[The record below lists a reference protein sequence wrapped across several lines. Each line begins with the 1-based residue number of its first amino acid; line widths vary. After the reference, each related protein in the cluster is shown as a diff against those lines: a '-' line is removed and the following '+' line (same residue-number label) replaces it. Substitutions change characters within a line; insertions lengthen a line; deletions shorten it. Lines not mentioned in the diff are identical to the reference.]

1 MIGFDNG
8 LFRELRV
15 ISVPVT
21 SISINRGYGAFEF
34 FEVINGKPFY
44 GERHVERFERSLRLL
59 KLTIN
64 SLPRLPKTIEEIIR
78 HNRMEHGYIKMFALP
93 HTPRT
98 GDSYQAALYIF
109 PTEMPQYTPSFYE
122 QGAHLALKEFSRF
135 LPEAKSTNYLAGQFW
150 ADEATDARTADI
162 LYHNGTTVQETSRG
176 NIFTVKTGKV
186 ITPNENIL
194 KGVTRSIVLDILRER
209 KLSYQETEISLEDL
223 MTADEVFLASTNK
236 RIMPIVQI
244 DGQTIGNGQPGAIT
258 RQIMDEF
265 HQLRENY
272 R

>member
-21 SISINRGYGAFEF
+21 SLSINRGYGAFDF

-59 KLTIN
+59 KLTIDF
-64 SLPRLPKTIEEIIR
+64 LPRLPKTIEEIIG

-109 PTEMPQYTPSFYE
+109 PTEMPQYAPSLYE
-122 QGAHLALKEFSRF
+122 QGAHLTLKEFSRF

-150 ADEATDARTADI
+150 ADEATDSGTVDI
-162 LYHNGTTVQETSRG
+162 LYHNGKTVQETSRG
-176 NIFTVKTGKV
+176 NIFIVKNGMV
-186 ITPNENIL
+186 VTPKENIL
-194 KGVTRSIVLDILRER
+194 KGVTRSIVLDILTDHPFN
-209 KLSYQETEISLEDL
+209 YQEAEISLEDL
-223 MTADEVFLASTNK
+223 MTADEVFLASTTK

-244 DGQTIGNGQPGAIT
+244 DGGTIGNGQPGAIT
-258 RQIMDEF
+258 RQIMEDF
-265 HQLRENY
+265 HRIREDY
-272 R
+272 

>member
-15 ISVPVT
+15 ISVPIT
-21 SISINRGYGAFEF
+21 SISINRGYGAFDF

-44 GERHVERFERSLRLL
+44 GERHVERFENSLRLL
-59 KLTIN
+59 KLTIDF
-64 SLPRLPKTIEEIIR
+64 LPRLPKIIEETIR
-78 HNRMEHGYIKMFALP
+78 HNHMEHGYIKMFALP

-98 GDSYQAALYIF
+98 GEQYQAALYIF
-109 PTEMPQYTPSFYE
+109 PTEMPQYPPSLYE
-122 QGAHLALKEFSRF
+122 QGAHLMLKEFTRF

-150 ADEATDARTADI
+150 ADEAADPGTVDI
-162 LYHNGTTVQETSRG
+162 LYHNGKTVQETSRG
-176 NIFTVKTGKV
+176 NIFMVKNGKIV
-186 ITPNENIL
+186 TPKENIL

-209 KLSYQETEISLEDL
+209 KLSYQEAEISLDDL
-223 MTADEVFLASTNK
+223 MTADEVFLASTTK

-244 DGQTIGNGQPGAIT
+244 DGQTIRHGQPGTIT
-258 RQIMDEF
+258 GQVMDEF
-265 HQLRENY
+265 QRLRENY